1 MLVRQCAG
9 GVVFY
14 KDKAFLLKNDKGEWV
29 LPKGVIRN
37 GKISSEVAISRVRYE
52 GGVDAKIIHSV
63 GETNYEFFSN
73 SRRCPVRN
81 QVKWFLMEAL
91 SDSYSY
97 NKMEGFTDGGFFP
110 IDEALDMITYSQDKA
125 LVNLAYKQYQSFLE
139 EETK

>member
-14 KDKAFLLKNDKGEWV
+14 QDKVFLLKNDKEEWV

-37 GKISSEVAISRVRYE
+37 GKTASEVAISRVRYE
-52 GGVDAKIIHSV
+52 GGVEAKIIHSV

-81 QVKWFLMEAL
+81 QVKWFLMEAVK
-91 SDSYSY
+91 DSYSV
-97 NKMEGFTDGGFFP
+97 NKIEDFTDGGFF
-110 IDEALDMITYSQDKA
+110 DVNEALELVTYSQDKA
-125 LVNLAYKQYQSFLE
+125 LVNLAFKQYQTFLDE
-139 EETK
+139 VKK

>member
-37 GKISSEVAISRVRYE
+37 GKISSEVAVSRVRYE

-81 QVKWFLMEAL
+81 QVKWFLMEAVNDNFSL
-91 SDSYSY
+91 
-97 NKMEGFTDGGFFP
+97 NKMEGFTDGGFFS

-139 EETK
+139 ETK

>member
-9 GVVFY
+9 GVVFF

>member
-81 QVKWFLMEAL
+81 QVKWFLMEAVNDNF
-91 SDSYSY
+91 SF
-97 NKMEGFTDGGFFP
+97 NKMEGFTDGGFFS

-139 EETK
+139 ETK

>member
-9 GVVFY
+9 GVVFF

-37 GKISSEVAISRVRYE
+37 GKISTEVAISRVRYE

-139 EETK
+139 EAK

>member
-9 GVVFY
+9 GVVFF

-37 GKISSEVAISRVRYE
+37 GKISTEVAISRVRYE

-125 LVNLAYKQYQSFLE
+125 LINLAYKQYQSFLE

>member
-9 GVVFY
+9 GVVFF

-37 GKISSEVAISRVRYE
+37 GKISTEVAISRVRYE

>member
-37 GKISSEVAISRVRYE
+37 GKISSEVAVSRVRYE